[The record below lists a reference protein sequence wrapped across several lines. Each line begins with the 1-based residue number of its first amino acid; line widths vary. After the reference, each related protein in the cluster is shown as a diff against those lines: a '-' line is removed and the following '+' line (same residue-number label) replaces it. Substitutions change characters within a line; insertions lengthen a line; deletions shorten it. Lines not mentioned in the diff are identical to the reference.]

1 MDGTG
6 SPKVYSLTSVE
17 VEAGLK
23 TFQCIDTN
31 KDGFLS
37 KDEIKQYLTHAANL
51 DDNSAEKALVW
62 FMDKYDT
69 NMDDKINYVEFLQF
83 LSGTFS

>member
-1 MDGTG
+1 M
-6 SPKVYSLTSVE
+6 
-17 VEAGLK
+17 
-23 TFQCIDTN
+23 
-31 KDGFLS
+31 
-37 KDEIKQYLTHAANL
+37 HAANL